1 MPNLEI
7 ALATGNPQKIQR
19 LNESG
24 IPARSLTP
32 LFDEEGI
39 KEEIPLS
46 FDAYQYVTEV
56 SQKKFLQQQ
65 EVLRNTEQPNTDYV
79 IILSDSVVALGR
91 RNPVALNRDGITNSE
106 EVINQ
111 INQDGQINYLGAL
124 TFGRLRG
131 QGMFTVLSYLQADLA
146 EKIRQVP
153 VPIDDLPQLVGKNPF
168 KAGFIEYQLAENQLV
183 PKHRLVVES
192 DQLLKT
198 RSFISGLVP
207 QTIALVREYGEMDF
221 RIGTVV
227 SDLVAKYPFNT
238 LSFYCGDRLDYQA
251 ITNNRQTFFD
261 QHGGNCS
268 FISLALIDQL
278 CALGFPE
285 AKMLLYPTS
294 RPQAAKGHSAV
305 LVHQPNFL
313 AFFDPGLSIPFMIPY
328 SPNIPLAPILAGDNK
343 HVLLTLSNQNNDSI
357 PDLTIAKPGGGI
369 VNFQGINGISQEEF
383 IGQMPEI
390 LEDLHDRRKLIK
402 IDFHDRNGNKTLGLS
417 LNRETQILQIQMND
431 LIEVSLAVF
440 LENLQLQE
448 QLQHYCVEKNINFQ
462 YLLSQLKTYH
472 D

>member
-39 KEEIPLS
+39 KKEIPLS

-56 SQKKFLQQQ
+56 SQRKFLQQQ

-91 RNPVALNRDGITNSE
+91 RNPIALNRDGITNSE
-106 EVINQ
+106 EAINQ

-153 VPIDDLPQLVGKNPF
+153 VPIDDLPQLVGKSPF
-168 KAGFIEYQLAENQLV
+168 KAGFIEYQLVENQLV
-183 PKHRLVVES
+183 PKHRLVEES
-192 DQLLKT
+192 DQLSKT
-198 RSFISGLVP
+198 RPFISGLVKE
-207 QTIALVREYGEMDF
+207 TIALASEYGEIDL
-221 RIGTVV
+221 RIGNMV
-227 SDLVAKYPFNT
+227 SHLVATYPFNT
-238 LSFYCGDRLDYQA
+238 LSFYCGDRPDYQT

-285 AKMLLYPTS
+285 AKMVLYPTS

-305 LVHQPNFL
+305 LVPQQNFL

-357 PDLTIAKPGGGI
+357 PDLTIQKPGGGI
-369 VNFQGINGISQEEF
+369 VNFQGINGLSSEEF
-383 IGQMPEI
+383 IKQMPEI

-402 IDFHDRNGNKTLGLS
+402 IDFHDRDGNKTLGLS

-440 LENLQLQE
+440 LENFQLQE
-448 QLQHYCVEKNINFQ
+448 QLEHYCVEKNINFQ
-462 YLLSQLKTYH
+462 YLLSQLQNYH
-472 D
+472 V